1 MGAVLK
7 EEFFPSASVTSG
19 YMQAPVEPSP
29 IVSPHSEGM
38 FPKLEA
44 DDAEMRR
51 DAWSDFESDHLTDGE
66 GHADSQYYFDCQ
78 EAFDK
83 AWPRGREAAIS
94 AAEKAF
100 GDRYSKLHPRL
111 PVTGQAQPVV
121 TDENRDLIYAELAK
135 AYENGCR
142 DVHDNYVEDRDP
154 DFKEAAYD
162 YATAQ
167 TEAVLKSL
175 TSPPDQSAT
184 AKPVAITT
192 PGQLEQ
198 ISYDTARMWPLEGWF
213 APETERVFLYTSP
226 PDQSA
231 LLAEAA
237 AILTVGLM
245 NDDNAVKFCP
255 VNSEGFAGGD
265 CPKCGANQHQ
275 NCGPRVTAAGEF
287 LIACR
292 ALLAKL
298 REVRV

>member
-1 MGAVLK
+1 MTSLLKCPFCGATPHQGLGK
-7 EEFFPSASVTSG
+7 KSRCQLHGDESQGWKITCPHGCAGLEMPSRELAMEKWNTRCAS
-19 YMQAPVEPSP
+19 
-29 IVSPHSEGM
+29 
-38 FPKLEA
+38 
-44 DDAEMRR
+44 
-51 DAWSDFESDHLTDGE
+51 
-66 GHADSQYYFDCQ
+66 
-78 EAFDK
+78 
-83 AWPRGREAAIS
+83 
-94 AAEKAF
+94 
-100 GDRYSKLHPRL
+100 

-231 LLAEAA
+231 FLAHEKRENAKLQVIIETLTQVITETA
-237 AILTVGLM
+237 GELGCRADNEAILQAIRDKSALLKDVADVLEPFAKTASVDISGEEEDEDTFQPMSFKNRRAGPITVGH
-245 NDDNAVKFCP
+245 F
-255 VNSEGFAGGD
+255 
-265 CPKCGANQHQ
+265 
-275 NCGPRVTAAGEF
+275 R
-287 LIACR
+287 R
-292 ALLAKL
+292 ARTLLAKM
-298 REVRV
+298 ENGQ